1 MSKQSLVDFL
11 EKINDDLTRNHTT
24 SSGKTVSA
32 SEIWRSRTGNK
43 LTTTITVNSRKLTKT
58 IKDAVSKASNVPG
71 NGDVLIKELG
81 AEYTNLLNTLMSTVR
96 GNFNT
101 LAQTSEGITFIKG
114 SRSGNIIRVK
124 IEQMEG
130 SKRDNFTTGQ
140 KQYTDALQDFYDGF
154 SELVGGYLTRI
165 SSRKGRGEIEQKS
178 QGQIFNLEHMRG
190 KSNVQGFINDTIY
203 NAIQSYDGT
212 MQDLQ
217 DNAKALGLK
226 TYLNIEKNTK
236 TGEIKVFLGSQQEN
250 VAASA
255 SEQKIKAQLQK
266 ALRKALD
273 KLKDEAFEVKGS
285 DSLKDAKIKKVRE
298 KTLKPFKNL
307 KHVKVTSSKSTEVK
321 QSKSSAKLN
330 LNGKVTTAKLG
341 KAALKKRRTA
351 RSAKK
356 ANIASKP
363 LQLVVKLNKELPD
376 TVRKNMKSPSLV
388 NRSGRFADS
397 VKVTEVTQTPKG
409 YPSIGYTYR
418 RNPYQVFEEGVGK
431 EPWAD
436 GDRDPRKLIDKSIR
450 EIATQMALGRFFTRR
465 V

>member
-1 MSKQSLVDFL
+1 MSKQSLVGFL

-24 SSGKTVSA
+24 SSGKTVPA
-32 SEIWRSRTGNK
+32 SEIWRSRKGNK

-58 IKDAVSKASNVPG
+58 IKDAVIKASNVSG

-81 AEYTNLLNTLMSTVR
+81 SEYTNLLNTLMSTVR

-101 LAQTSEGITFIKG
+101 LAQTSGGITFIKG
-114 SRSGNIIRVK
+114 SKSGNIIRVK

-130 SKRDNFTTGQ
+130 SRRDNFTTAQ

-266 ALRKALD
+266 ALTKALD

-321 QSKSSAKLN
+321 QPKSSAKLT
-330 LNGKVTTAKLG
+330 LNGKVTTVKSG

-363 LQLVVKLNKELPD
+363 LQLVVKLNKELPA
-376 TVRKNMKSPSLV
+376 TVRKNMQEPGLV
-388 NRSGRFADS
+388 NRTGVFSES
-397 VKVTEVTQTPKG
+397 VRVVDAQKTPKG
-409 YPSIGYTYR
+409 FPSIGYTYDAE
-418 RNPYQVFEEGVGK
+418 PYGVFEMGRGAP
-431 EPWAD
+431 PWATP
-436 GDRDPRKLIDKSIR
+436 DRDPRRVIEQSIR
-450 EIATQMALGRFFTRR
+450 EVAIELAIGRFYLRR
-465 V
+465 L

>member
-1 MSKQSLVDFL
+1 MSRQSLVAFL
-11 EKINDDLTRNHTT
+11 EKID
-24 SSGKTVSA
+24 
-32 SEIWRSRTGNK
+32 SELSKDNATEAWRTQTGNK
-43 LTTTITVNSRKLTKT
+43 LTTTITVNSRKLTKI
-58 IKDAVSKASNVPG
+58 IKDAVSKASNVSG

-81 AEYTNLLNTLMSTVR
+81 AEYTSILNTLMSTVR
-96 GNFNT
+96 ANFNT
-101 LAQTSEGITFIKG
+101 LAQSASGVTFLKG
-114 SRSGNIIRVK
+114 SRSGNIIRVRV
-124 IEQMEG
+124 EQLEG
-130 SKRDNFTTGQ
+130 SRRDNFGTAQ
-140 KQYTDALQDFYDGF
+140 KQYTDALQKFYDDF
-154 SELVGGYLTRI
+154 AKLVGAYLTRI
-165 SSRKGRGEIEQKS
+165 SSRKGRGEIEQTK

-203 NAIQSYDGT
+203 EAIQSYDGT

-226 TYLNIEKNTK
+226 TYLNIEKNAK
-236 TGEIKVFLGSQQEN
+236 TGEVKVFIGSQQEN

-255 SEQKIKAQLQK
+255 SEKKIKTDLQK
-266 ALRKALD
+266 ALKKALN

-285 DSLKDAKIKKVRE
+285 DSLKDAKIKKVRQ
-298 KTLKPFKNL
+298 KTLEPFKNV
-307 KHVKVTSSKSTEVK
+307 KHVKVTSSETTKANKANSKARLNVSGKS
-321 QSKSSAKLN
+321 A
-330 LNGKVTTAKLG
+330 ACKLG
-341 KAALKKRRTA
+341 KAALKKRRVSS
-351 RSAKK
+351 SAKK

-363 LQLVVKLNKELPD
+363 LQMVVQLNKELPD
-376 TVRKNMKSPSLV
+376 TVRKNMKSPALV

-418 RNPYQVFEEGVGK
+418 RNPYQVFEEGIGK

-450 EIATQMALGRFFTRR
+450 EIAQQMAIGRFFTRR

>member
-24 SSGKTVSA
+24 SSGKTVPA

-81 AEYTNLLNTLMSTVR
+81 AGYTNLLNTLMSTVR

-101 LAQTSEGITFIKG
+101 LAQTSKGITFIKG

-130 SKRDNFTTGQ
+130 SRRDNFTTAQ

-217 DNAKALGLK
+217 DNVKALGLK

-255 SEQKIKAQLQK
+255 SEQKIKVQLQK

-321 QSKSSAKLN
+321 QAKSSAKLN